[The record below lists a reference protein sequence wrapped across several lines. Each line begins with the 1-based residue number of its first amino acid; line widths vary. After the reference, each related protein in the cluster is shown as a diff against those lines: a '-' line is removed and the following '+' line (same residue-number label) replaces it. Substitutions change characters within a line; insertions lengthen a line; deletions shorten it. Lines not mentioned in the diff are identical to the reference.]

1 MSPPVAFFLIR
12 AQLII
17 SLLLFPQPPAV
28 TPAAGY
34 FSVVLIFVHPA
45 LRHSGGKELF

>member
-1 MSPPVAFFLIR
+1 MSPPVACILIR
-12 AQLII
+12 AQLVI

-34 FSVVLIFVHPA
+34 FGVVLMFVHPA

>member
-1 MSPPVAFFLIR
+1 MSPPVACFLIG
-12 AQLII
+12 AQLVR

-34 FSVVLIFVHPA
+34 FGAVLMFVRPA